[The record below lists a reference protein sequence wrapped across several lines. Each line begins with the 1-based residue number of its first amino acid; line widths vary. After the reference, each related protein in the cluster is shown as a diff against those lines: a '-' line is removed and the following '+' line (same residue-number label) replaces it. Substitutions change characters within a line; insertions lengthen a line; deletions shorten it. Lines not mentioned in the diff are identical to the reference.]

1 MAVVSDGSLQEEE
14 EVCMGT
20 MSCPNIGCSMGAVTW
35 PEGAWFEYRSPY
47 GSLVRGEVAKG
58 NRDQRGELCGI
69 ESTRGVSYAL
79 RMISLEPQ
87 AEWKARIRARKIS
100 DLGL

>member
-20 MSCPNIGCSMGAVTW
+20 MSCPDIGRIW

-47 GSLVRGEVAKG
+47 GSLVRGEAAKG

-79 RMISLEPQ
+79 HLISLEPQ
-87 AEWKARIRARKIS
+87 AEWKARIRARRIE

>member
-20 MSCPNIGCSMGAVTW
+20 MSCTNIGCAMGAVTW

-47 GSLVRGEVAKG
+47 GSLVRGEAAKG
-58 NRDQRGELCGI
+58 NRDLRGELCGI

-79 RMISLEPQ
+79 HLISLEPQ
-87 AEWKARIRARKIS
+87 AERKARIRARRIE